1 MQGFKVQFTVQ
12 SFIFTFPYSLSYAPL
27 YLEMHVL
34 WFGKN
39 FKILLFKNIQW
50 FAMKILKIVYS
61 AESVHMIS
69 FFVDHKDQIPVGKTE
84 KNGKKTG
91 HS

>member
-1 MQGFKVQFTVQ
+1 M
-12 SFIFTFPYSLSYAPL
+12 IC
-27 YLEMHVL
+27 H
-34 WFGKN
+34 
-39 FKILLFKNIQW
+39 
-50 FAMKILKIVYS
+50 KILKIVYS